1 MASGKKNPSSSAR
14 SRPGDDELELNFED
28 QAAPAAPPQAEAGA
42 AATLPDDLELED
54 LPPPAPKP
62 QVQADAAAASEI
74 SGLDDLDESRSEADQ
89 KEPAAP
95 RGRGGL
101 PKSELIRVAVSVA
114 AVLLIAALIFG
125 SLLRSGPEDTSV
137 KSLPAPVLP
146 MEGALIQI
154 SEAKAAWR
162 ARRPTDKVGSIDAF
176 GGVEGKAEPG
186 ILPELKLTLDGSS
199 KDGYLRV
206 LFYTPEGR
214 IAGSSVTVK
223 VAGGK
228 PAAAD
233 GLVADGNSVTITCS
247 QGVLD
252 EHSFLTY
259 ASTTGPAAVRWRI
272 EIAEAADYAAADKDW
287 KVLGLFDISNVLE

>member
-1 MASGKKNPSSSAR
+1 MASGKKNPSSSPR

-28 QAAPAAPPQAEAGA
+28 QPRPASQPETQASAGDV
-42 AATLPDDLELED
+42 LPDDLELDD
-54 LPPPAPKP
+54 LPQPAPKP
-62 QVQADAAAASEI
+62 QVPTDTGADADTDTSV
-74 SGLDDLDESRSEADQ
+74 LDDLDESRSRADL
-89 KEPAAP
+89 KEPDVP
-95 RGRGGL
+95 RARSGL
-101 PKSELIRVAVSVA
+101 PKSELIRVAVSVG
-114 AVLLIAALIFG
+114 AVLLIAVLIFT
-125 SLLRSGPEDTSV
+125 SLLRSGPTDTSV
-137 KSLPAPVLP
+137 KSLPAPELP
-146 MEGALIQI
+146 MEGALVQI

-162 ARRPTDKVGSIDAF
+162 KRRPADKVGSIEAF

-186 ILPELKLTLDGSS
+186 ILPEVKLTLDGGS
-199 KDGYLRV
+199 KEGYLRV

-228 PAAAD
+228 PAAAE
-233 GLVADGNSVTITCS
+233 GVVADGNAVTITCS

-259 ASTTGPAAVRWRI
+259 ASDKNTPRWRI
-272 EIAEAADYAAADKDW
+272 EIAEATDYAAADKDW